1 MSDRILHQNFHL
13 IRLCSLLVR
22 SMFVFNYEVALHI
35 EEEEIAISIPVAIVI
50 RSSLVQRKSHRSI
63 TTTRTDV
70 PAAAPQA
77 NVDRNDLQMLPCFS
91 FLLRIK
97 CSELH
102 GALSLSSNLLKRIA

>member
-1 MSDRILHQNFHL
+1 MSDRILHQNFYL

-22 SMFVFNYEVALHI
+22 SMFVFNFEVALHI
-35 EEEEIAISIPVAIVI
+35 EEEIAISITVAIVI

-70 PAAAPQA
+70 AAAAPQA

-91 FLLRIK
+91 FL
-97 CSELH
+97 SD
-102 GALSLSSNLLKRIA
+102 IAFCV